1 MASSKQN
8 IVREKSFAFAIRVIK
23 MYNFLKEYKKEFI
36 LSKQLMRSGTSIG
49 AMVREAINAETSK
62 DFIHKLSVAQ
72 KECDETCY
80 WLELLKEAN
89 YISEKEFAS
98 IYNDATELLKIIRS
112 IIIKSKQKL
121 ETNIHNYNL

>member
-1 MASSKQN
+1 MAASKQN
-8 IVREKSFAFAIRVIK
+8 IIKEKSFGFAIRIIK
-23 MYNFLKEYKKEFI
+23 MYNFLKENKKEFI
-36 LSKQLMRSGTSIG
+36 LSKQLMRNGTSVG
-49 AMVREAINAETSK
+49 AMVREAINAETPK

-89 YISEKEFAS
+89 YISEKEFIS
-98 IYNDATELLKIIRS
+98 IYNDVIELLKIIRA

-121 ETNIHNYNL
+121 ETNNS

>member
-23 MYNFLKEYKKEFI
+23 MYDFLKEYKKEFI

-62 DFIHKLSVAQ
+62 DFSHKLSVAQ

-112 IIIKSKQKL
+112 IIIKSKHKL
-121 ETNIHNYNL
+121 ETNNS

>member
-49 AMVREAINAETSK
+49 AMVREAINAETSSK

-121 ETNIHNYNL
+121 ETNNS

>member
-1 MASSKQN
+1 MAVLKQN
-8 IVREKSFAFAIRVIK
+8 IIKEKSFAFAIRIIK
-23 MYNFLKEYKKEFI
+23 MYNFLKENKKEFI

-49 AMVREAINAETSK
+49 AMVREAINAETAK

-89 YISEKEFAS
+89 YISEKEFIS
-98 IYNDATELLKIIRS
+98 IYNDAIELLKIIRS

-121 ETNIHNYNL
+121 KTNNS

>member
-8 IVREKSFAFAIRVIK
+8 IIKEKSFAFAIRVIK
-23 MYNFLKEYKKEFI
+23 MYNFLKESKKEFI

-62 DFIHKLSVAQ
+62 DFIHKLSIAQ
-72 KECDETCY
+72 RECDETCY

-89 YISEKEFAS
+89 FLTEKEFTS
-98 IYNDATELLKIIRS
+98 IYNDAIELLKIIRS

-121 ETNIHNYNL
+121 TTNNS

>member
-1 MASSKQN
+1 MTSSKQN
-8 IVREKSFAFAIRVIK
+8 IIKEKSFAFAIKVIK
-23 MYNFLKEYKKEFI
+23 MYNFLKENKKEFI

-62 DFIHKLSVAQ
+62 DFIHKLSIAQ

-80 WLELLKEAN
+80 WLELLKEVN
-89 YISEKEFAS
+89 YISEKEFIS
-98 IYNDATELLKIIRS
+98 IYNDAIELLKIIRA

-121 ETNIHNYNL
+121 ETNNS

>member
-1 MASSKQN
+1 MAASKQN
-8 IVREKSFAFAIRVIK
+8 IIKEKSFAFAIRAIK
-23 MYNFLKEYKKEFI
+23 MYNFLKENKKEFI

-62 DFIHKLSVAQ
+62 DFIHKLSIAQ

-89 YISEKEFAS
+89 YISEKEFMS
-98 IYNDATELLKIIRS
+98 IYNDAIELLKIIRA

-121 ETNIHNYNL
+121 ETNNS

>member
-121 ETNIHNYNL
+121 ETNNS

>member
-1 MASSKQN
+1 MAPKQN
-8 IVREKSFAFAIRVIK
+8 IIKEKSFAFAIRVIK
-23 MYNFLKEYKKEFI
+23 MYNFLKENKKEFI

-80 WLELLKEAN
+80 WLELLKEAS
-89 YISEKEFAS
+89 YISEKEFIS
-98 IYNDATELLKIIRS
+98 IYNDATELLKIIRA

-121 ETNIHNYNL
+121 ETNNS

>member
-1 MASSKQN
+1 
-8 IVREKSFAFAIRVIK
+8 
-23 MYNFLKEYKKEFI
+23 
-36 LSKQLMRSGTSIG
+36 MRSGTSIG

-80 WLELLKEAN
+80 WLELLKEAS
-89 YISEKEFAS
+89 YISEKEFIS
-98 IYNDATELLKIIRS
+98 IYNDATELLKIIRA

-121 ETNIHNYNL
+121 ETNNS

>member
-49 AMVREAINAETSK
+49 AMVREAINAEKSK

-121 ETNIHNYNL
+121 ETNNS

>member
-1 MASSKQN
+1 MMTPKQN
-8 IVREKSFAFAIRVIK
+8 IIKEKSFAFAIRVIK
-23 MYNFLKEYKKEFI
+23 MYNFLKENKKEFI

-62 DFIHKLSVAQ
+62 DFIHKLSIAQ

-80 WLELLKEAN
+80 WLELLKEVN
-89 YISEKEFAS
+89 YISEKEFIS
-98 IYNDATELLKIIRS
+98 IYNDTVELLKIIRS

-121 ETNIHNYNL
+121 ETNNS

>member
-1 MASSKQN
+1 MTSSKQN
-8 IVREKSFAFAIRVIK
+8 IIKEKSFAFAIKVIK
-23 MYNFLKEYKKEFI
+23 MYNFLKENKKEFI

-62 DFIHKLSVAQ
+62 DFIHKLSIAQ

-80 WLELLKEAN
+80 WLELLKDAG
-89 YISEKEFAS
+89 YLTDKEFVS
-98 IYNDATELLKIIRS
+98 IYNDTIELLKIIRS

-121 ETNIHNYNL
+121 ETNNS

>member
-1 MASSKQN
+1 MAPKQN
-8 IVREKSFAFAIRVIK
+8 IIKEKSFAFAIRVIK
-23 MYNFLKEYKKEFI
+23 MYNFLKENKKEFI

-72 KECDETCY
+72 KEYDETCY
-80 WLELLKEAN
+80 WLELLKEAS
-89 YISEKEFAS
+89 YISEKEFIS
-98 IYNDATELLKIIRS
+98 IYNDATELLKIIRA

-121 ETNIHNYNL
+121 ETNNS

>member
-1 MASSKQN
+1 MMTPKQN
-8 IVREKSFAFAIRVIK
+8 IIKEKSFAFAIRVIK
-23 MYNFLKEYKKEFI
+23 MYNFLKENKKEFI

-98 IYNDATELLKIIRS
+98 IYNDATELLKIRS

-121 ETNIHNYNL
+121 ETNNS

>member
-1 MASSKQN
+1 MVASKQN
-8 IVREKSFAFAIRVIK
+8 IIKEKSFAFAIRVIK
-23 MYNFLKEYKKEFI
+23 MYNFLKERKKEFI

-49 AMVREAINAETSK
+49 AMIREAMNAETSK

-80 WLELLKEAN
+80 WLELLKESN
-89 YISEKEFAS
+89 YVGEKEFIS
-98 IYNDATELLKIIRS
+98 IYNDAVELLKIIRA

-121 ETNIHNYNL
+121 KANNS